1 MLRYLYTA
9 LFIVGRVAALAQ
21 TQNNAELQKM
31 FDEDQGARSGVI
43 DANMHQQDRI
53 REKRLY
59 ELIAEGKV
67 VTAKDHFNSAMI
79 FQHGAD
85 TTASRM
91 AVKHI
96 RKAVELDPSMN
107 KWLLAAA
114 IDRDL
119 MRHGQPQIYGT
130 QFTQVTHSIGT
141 KGVWKRY
148 TIDSTKVTDEERR
161 AYNVETLA
169 EQRERERNL
178 NLPFVSEYYTT
189 SMSIDQTLELIKSEV
204 KKGTGGSYNVSH
216 LGVNSFGYQLMRN
229 NQLED
234 ALKVFELNTMLYPA
248 VANTFDSYGE
258 CLMKLNRK
266 TEGLAAYKKA
276 LELNPRNER
285 ARKILNENR

>member
-1 MLRYLYTA
+1 MLKYLYIP
-9 LFIVGRVAALAQ
+9 FIVLCSAAALAQ

-31 FDEDQGARSGVI
+31 FDEDQSGRSGTI
-43 DANMHQQDRI
+43 DPNLYQQDRV

-67 VTAKDHFNSAMI
+67 ITAKDHFNSAMI
-79 FQHGAD
+79 FQHGVD

-91 AVKHI
+91 AVKYM
-96 RKAVELDPSMN
+96 RKALELDPSMN

-119 MRHGQPQIYGT
+119 MRRGQPQIYGT
-130 QFTQVTHSIGT
+130 QFTQAVHSIGT
-141 KGVWKRY
+141 NGVWKRY

-178 NLPFVSEYYTT
+178 NLPFVSEYYKT
-189 SMSIDQTLELIKSEV
+189 SQSIDQTLELIKSEF
-204 KKGTGGSYNVSH
+204 KKGTAGRYNISH
-216 LGVNSFGYQLMRN
+216 ASVNSFGYELMRN

-234 ALKVFELNTMLYPA
+234 ALKVFELNTTLYPK

-266 TEGLAAYKKA
+266 TEGLAAYKKS
-276 LELNPRNER
+276 LDLNPKNER
-285 ARKILNENR
+285 ARKILNENQ